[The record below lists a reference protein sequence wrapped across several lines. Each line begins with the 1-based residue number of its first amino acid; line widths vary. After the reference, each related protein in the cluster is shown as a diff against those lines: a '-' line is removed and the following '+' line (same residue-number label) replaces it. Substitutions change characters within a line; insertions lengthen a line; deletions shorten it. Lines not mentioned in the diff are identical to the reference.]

1 MIALGSSNAQA
12 EPAGAA
18 EASGSAVGSPLHR
31 PRPGAKLRWG
41 GAGFTRDMQH
51 NTILRTYLGLAYKLR
66 RKFAETVGS
75 RVVRFLSRRWWP
87 VATALALGALAIPLQ
102 RGVSGGGHS
111 IGVLALP
118 KSGFIED
125 LAASVGGD
133 ARFRVVAL
141 DRTLIK
147 AMAAAFLPSHL
158 SDNAYKTDAPG
169 DAAARAAYC
178 AFWRQVWPR
187 LQRLLGTD
195 AVMTANFSYYA
206 EQELAAAVSE
216 AGQAFLTLH
225 KECLRPPLLA
235 EFYRDTYMARKLPFR
250 GTAVLVYNAFERG
263 AQVSAGM
270 VDQDRVLITG
280 MPRLDFVHGW
290 RVSGHRA
297 RDLDARPPQ
306 VLFMSFNDKTGLPVL
321 KRRIDGVFRDDLPAD
336 LDSLCWTKLAPRC
349 HATMVELARRHPDI
363 NVVIKTKDHA
373 LAFATL
379 EQEFGAGFVPPANLA
394 IRVGG
399 DPFELFTESD
409 VMCAFNSTSLFEAL
423 AARLPVVVPAFDE
436 AADPRHAP
444 YLVDLGAAAE
454 IARSPDELIDKL
466 SAIARARHAGGSA
479 ACEIGPA
486 AAAALE
492 TWVGNA
498 DGRAGERVRRAIEQ
512 AVGGARWR
520 TAA

>member
-1 MIALGSSNAQA
+1 MRS
-12 EPAGAA
+12 
-18 EASGSAVGSPLHR
+18 
-31 PRPGAKLRWG
+31 G
-41 GAGFTRDMQH
+41 GAGFTRAMQH
-51 NTILRTYLGLAYKLR
+51 NTILHTYLGLAYKLR
-66 RKFAETVGS
+66 RKFSETVGS
-75 RVVRFLSRRWWP
+75 RVVRFLARRRWP
-87 VATALALGALAIPLQ
+87 MATALALRGLAIPLQ
-102 RGVSGGGHS
+102 RGGCGGGHTV
-111 IGVLALP
+111 GVLALP
-118 KSGFIED
+118 KAGFIED

-147 AMAAAFLPSHL
+147 AMAATFLPSHL

-169 DAAARAAYC
+169 DAAARAAYRT
-178 AFWRQVWPR
+178 FWHRVWPR

-195 AVMTANFSYYA
+195 VVMTANFSYYA
-206 EQELAAAVSE
+206 EQELAAAVGE
-216 AGQAFLTLH
+216 AGQAFLPLH

-235 EFYRDTYMARKLPFR
+235 DFYRDTYAARKLPFR

-263 AQVSAGM
+263 AQVSAAM

-280 MPRLDFVHGW
+280 MPRLDFVHAW
-290 RVSGHRA
+290 RVSR
-297 RDLDARPPQ
+297 RRSRELDARPPQ
-306 VLFMSFNDKTGLPVL
+306 VLFMSFNDKTGLPVR
-321 KRRIDGVFRDDLPAD
+321 KRRVDGVFRDDLPAD

-363 NVVIKTKDHA
+363 NVVVKTKDHA
-373 LAFATL
+373 RAFATL
-379 EQEFGAGFVPPANLA
+379 KQEFGAGFAAPANLS

-409 VMCAFNSTSLFEAL
+409 VICAFNSTSLFEAL
-423 AARLPVVVPAFDE
+423 AAGLPVVVPAFDE

-454 IARSPDELIDKL
+454 TARSPDELIDKL
-466 SAIARARHAGGSA
+466 ATIARARHAGNSA
-479 ACEIGPA
+479 TSEIDPA
-486 AAAALE
+486 AAQALE

-498 DGRAGERVRRAIEQ
+498 DGRAGERVRHAIEQ
-512 AVGGARWR
+512 AVAGARWR